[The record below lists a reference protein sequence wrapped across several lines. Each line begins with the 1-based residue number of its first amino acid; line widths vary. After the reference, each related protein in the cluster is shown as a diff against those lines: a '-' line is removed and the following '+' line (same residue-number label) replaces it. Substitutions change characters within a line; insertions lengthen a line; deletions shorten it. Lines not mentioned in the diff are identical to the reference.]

1 MERLVGNQAHE
12 WDLLIFT
19 VKWVVFVYQIFQLL
33 IYLCLVCI
41 WYTPSSE
48 LLFYSPQRIH
58 LQCFPGIG
66 RSGCSITPKG
76 RSDLRIWILNW
87 FFFAN
92 FCHLSLIVPG
102 TKHPEWKIISG
113 LFPLPTQSAVSSAL
127 PCVTTLPSTLFPAS
141 QMSVLSLCVGAL
153 KIIVLTI
160 LLQSI

>member
-87 FFFAN
+87 FFFLLIFATCLWSFLVLN
-92 FCHLSLIVPG
+92 ILSERLFLDFSLCLHRAPSPQLCPASPLCHLHSFQPLKCLCCHYVLVP
-102 TKHPEWKIISG
+102 WK
-113 LFPLPTQSAVSSAL
+113 
-127 PCVTTLPSTLFPAS
+127 
-141 QMSVLSLCVGAL
+141 
-153 KIIVLTI
+153 
-160 LLQSI
+160 